1 MKKGIILFVAV
12 LMMSSLALFGCSSNN
27 NSSSSKSSS
36 SSSSSSSSEEKPT
49 LVKEG
54 VLTVATSPDYPPFEN
69 LVDGQYVGIDIE
81 IARAVG
87 AKLGLQVE
95 FKNIQF
101 DGIIPAIAAG
111 GQADIGASGFSV
123 DPERAKEI
131 DFTETYYI
139 DDQAIA
145 VMNSSTVT
153 AENYGEALNKDT
165 ITIGVQSGTTG
176 EAYIRENFPLARV
189 QALNSSTDIFAAM
202 QSGQVQ
208 ACCSN
213 LAVVTRMI
221 RDAYPDARIVRS
233 IATGEE
239 YAMICNKS
247 NTALTKQVDKALKEL
262 TNDGTIDAIV
272 KRFM

>member
-1 MKKGIILFVAV
+1 MKKGIALLVAILTV
-12 LMMSSLALFGCSSNN
+12 SALTMFGCSSNN
-27 NSSSSKSSS
+27 ASSS
-36 SSSSSSSSEEKPT
+36 SSSSKTSSSSSAQEKPT

-69 LVDGQYVGIDIE
+69 IVDGQYVGIDIE

-111 GQADIGASGFSV
+111 GQADVGASGFSV

-131 DFTETYYI
+131 DFTESYYV

-145 VMNSSTVT
+145 VMNTSNVT
-153 AENYGEALNKDT
+153 AENYAQILNSDT
-165 ITIGVQSGTTG
+165 ITIGVQNGTTG
-176 EAYIRENFPLARV
+176 ESYVRENFPLARV
-189 QALNSSTDIFAAM
+189 QALTSSTDIFAAM

-208 ACCSN
+208 ACCTN
-213 LAVVTRMI
+213 LAVVERMVK
-221 RDAYPDARIVRS
+221 DAYQDAKIVKT

-239 YAMICNKS
+239 YAMVCNKS
-247 NTALTKQVDKALKEL
+247 NTELTKQIDNALKEL
-262 TNDGTIDAIV
+262 TKDGTIETIV